1 MQASLR
7 RPNAIPK
14 ASAVKAL
21 SPTQRLWRQ
30 AAWGC
35 AAAAALIAA
44 VAASRSEIGVQRIAP
59 ILSSWH
65 AAQNQA
71 PPHSF
76 DAEAAARMLAQA
88 VRDLREDRDR
98 LAKRLTAV
106 EHGMDDLTGSIEK
119 QIEEAKA
126 ASSPAPAPTPWPLD
140 APAVPMTPA
149 DIAAMVKSVSPS
161 NSAAAADAA
170 SPPAE
175 PAPAAAPPP
184 AYGADVASAG
194 SMKTLHSRWAGLR
207 NAHRQIFEGL
217 QPVVSLRE
225 NARTNRIEL
234 HLLIGP
240 FANADAAAQL
250 CVALVKFRLPC
261 EPTILDGSHLALQ

>member
-1 MQASLR
+1 MQGSLR
-7 RPNAIPK
+7 RPNAMPK
-14 ASAVKAL
+14 AFAVKA
-21 SPTQRLWRQ
+21 SPPTQRLLRQ

-65 AAQNQA
+65 AAQNQV

-76 DAEAAARMLAQA
+76 DAEAAARTLAQA

-98 LAKRLTAV
+98 LVKRLTAV
-106 EHGMDDLTGSIEK
+106 EHGMDDLTGSIQK

-126 ASSPAPAPTPWPLD
+126 ASSPAPTAWPLD
-140 APAVPMTPA
+140 APPVPMTPA
-149 DIAAMVKSVSPS
+149 DIAAMVKSVSPP
-161 NSAAAADAA
+161 NSAAAADAT
-170 SPPAE
+170 SPPADA
-175 PAPAAAPPP
+175 APAAAPPP

-217 QPVVSLRE
+217 QPVVSLQE
-225 NARTNRIEL
+225 NPRTNRIEL
-234 HLLIGP
+234 HLLVGP
-240 FANADAAAQL
+240 FANADAAAQF
-250 CVALVKFRLPC
+250 CVALTKFRQPC